1 MSLGLTALVLLA
13 ALLHATWN
21 ALIKSG
27 RDRLMS
33 LIIMMNVGSLLAF
46 PALFLVPLPRP
57 ESWIFLLLSTVLHWG
72 YFYALL
78 EGYRVGD
85 LSHVYPVARGV
96 APIMVAAL
104 AWAVAGEGLTP
115 WSTVGLL
122 LASGA
127 IASLAFAS
135 AGSFLANPRPFLYG
149 LLTGAFIAAYTVV
162 DGFGVRRAGTELS
175 YIAWLFFIDAPLLW
189 LILLRKRRGRIKP
202 YLEQHGGTLALGGG
216 LTALAYGIVIWALAH
231 APMAFVSALRET
243 SVVFAAILGATVLR
257 EAFGPRRVVAA
268 VMVVAGVALL
278 HGGA

>member
-21 ALIKSG
+21 ALIKTG

-189 LILLRKRRGRIKP
+189 LILLRKRRGRIQP